1 MYYLFHLCIHN
12 LKSLTIKQVKMETKE
27 LIRPEKVKQ
36 KVQLVKGEFSPSDA
50 AYVIMSLID
59 EKINFHKIQRLQKW
73 EGNHHAST
81 NDLDDRI
88 TELEKEKEIAR
99 EFIAKSRKSNSKLKI
114 NGILEI
120 TIEDNQL

>member
-1 MYYLFHLCIHN
+1 
-12 LKSLTIKQVKMETKE
+12 METKE
-27 LIRPEKVKQ
+27 LIKSEKIKQ
-36 KVQLVKGEFSPSDA
+36 KIQLVKGEFTPSDA
-50 AYVIMSLID
+50 SFVIMSLID

-81 NDLDDRI
+81 NELDDRI

-99 EFIAKSRKSNSKLKI
+99 EFIAKTRKLKGNLKI

-120 TIEDNQL
+120 TVADNQF